1 MKYQSITEAQ
11 ISSIDLEKE
20 LEIALFEEATALVAA
35 GAAFAPPSRMEDI
48 KTGARFIIDIVLP
61 EGVASGDN
69 RTFVEDSVDLLQLPL
84 TLLWQPFTGK
94 GHDGSVIVG
103 RIDSIERVDDV
114 VDPSTG
120 AKLKGWGRA
129 RGVFDTGVYA
139 QEAERLVR
147 HGFLRSISADLD
159 KFEASTENEESKLE
173 LQDEND
179 IKNEKITVKKSR
191 LTAVTLVAKPAFQ
204 EPRIYIEDLPDLEAI
219 EVPYPLEDGVYEEEY
234 EDEYSMVN
242 ALIAAGVPV
251 APPKEWTEDPK
262 LEHLSPIIVEDDGRV
277 YGHIA
282 SWNMNHIGMPRAQKP
297 PRSRSNYAYFRT
309 GILRTAEGIDVH
321 VGQLTLTGGHSPLN
335 ASAEEAVRHYD
346 DTHSAVA
353 DVSCGE
359 DRYGIWVAG
368 SLRPGITP
376 EQLRVFRASNPS
388 GDWRP
393 INGKLELVAVCM
405 VNVPGFPVTRA
416 LVSGGHVMALVAAGA
431 APVAELNPKTILE
444 QRIASLEQI
453 VLSRE
458 IEQPVDI
465 LEQFE
470 KEYEESLVAS
480 ARGSMSVLT
489 SFMEEVEQEK
499 VRKYEEN
506 INKLLDL

>member
-61 EGVASGDN
+61 EGVPSGDN
-69 RTFVEDSVDLLQLPL
+69 RIFIEDSVEAIKPPL

-94 GHDGSVIVG
+94 GHDGAVIVG
-103 RIDSIERVDDV
+103 RIDSIDRVDDV
-114 VDPSTG
+114 VDPDTG
-120 AKLKGWGRA
+120 EILKGWGRA

-147 HGFLRSISADLD
+147 HGFLRSLSADLD
-159 KFEASTENEESKLE
+159 KFEASTENEKSELE
-173 LQDEND
+173 LQEEND

-204 EPRIYIEDLPDLEAI
+204 EPRIFIEDAPI
-219 EVPYPLEDGVYEEEY
+219 FEVSEPPFPLEDGLYEEEF
-234 EDEYSMVN
+234 EDEYMDN

-251 APPKEWTEDPK
+251 SPPREWVDNPK
-262 LEHLSPIIVEDDGRV
+262 LTHLSPIVVEDTGRV

-282 SWNMNHIGMPRAQKP
+282 SWKTNHIGLLRAQKP

-309 GILRTAEGIDVH
+309 GLLRTEEGIDVH

-346 DTHSAVA
+346 DTHSAIA

-359 DRYGIWVAG
+359 DQYGIWVAG
-368 SLRPGITP
+368 SLRPGVTP
-376 EQLRVFRASNPS
+376 EQLRTFRASNPS

-393 INGKLELVAVCM
+393 INGALELVAVCM
-405 VNVPGFPVTRA
+405 VNVPGFPVPRA
-416 LVSGGHVMALVAAGA
+416 LVSGGQVMALVAAGA
-431 APVAELNPKTILE
+431 YSVAELNPRTILE
-444 QRIASLEQI
+444 QRLASIEQI
-453 VLSRE
+453 VLARE
-458 IEQPVDI
+458 IEEPLSI
-465 LEQFE
+465 LEQLE
-470 KEYEESLVAS
+470 REHDDELVVS
-480 ARGSMSVLT
+480 ARGSLSVLSAFT
-489 SFMEEVEQEK
+489 ELVDREK

-506 INKLLDL
+506 INKLLDM